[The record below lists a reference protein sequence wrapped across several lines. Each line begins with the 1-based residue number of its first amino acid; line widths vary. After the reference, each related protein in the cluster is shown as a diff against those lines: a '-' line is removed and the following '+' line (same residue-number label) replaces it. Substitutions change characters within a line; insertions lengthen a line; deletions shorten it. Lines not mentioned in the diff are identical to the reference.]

1 MAGTDISKPD
11 ISSDWPAIILVEP
24 QLGENIGAAARA
36 MRNFGLGQL
45 RLVAPRDG
53 WPNERAIA
61 TASGA
66 DLVLERA
73 AVFPTTAE
81 AIADLTFVA
90 AATARRREL
99 EKPLLGAEG
108 CVAQT
113 RSALAAGGRVGVM
126 FGGERAG
133 LSTEDVARAD
143 VIMSYP
149 VNPAFASLNLA
160 HAVCVFAYAWRNADG
175 AAPPPNVQIEPSP
188 AASHADL
195 DRLFRHLEDELI
207 AAGFLFPPEKA
218 PTMMRNLRTT
228 LQRAALTDNDVRTL
242 RGVIKALT
250 GRRGP

>member
-53 WPNERAIA
+53 WPNERALA

-66 DLVLERA
+66 DQVLERA
-73 AVFPTTAE
+73 VVFPTTAA